1 MTREEKVNYLIELIE
16 FVEGEDLSTE
26 YFKEFSDEKLD
37 SEIDMYEYVSE
48 K

>member
-1 MTREEKVNYLIELIE
+1 MTREEKVKYLIKLIE
-16 FVEGEDLSTE
+16 FVEGEGLSTE

-37 SEIDMYEYVSE
+37 SEIDKYECVSE